1 MPSIKGHGHKPTD
14 SPGGLIHL
22 RADMAQTSARTSA
35 DVTTI
40 ISLLERC
47 KVHGRE
53 KSYQLL
59 LEAAD
64 SILLQEPTQCDALS
78 YRGLA
83 LYRMGHNAGALAAL
97 DRALVAPGAAA
108 SRHRQAVRKVRIA
121 CLNKISDATP
131 DFFGFPRT
139 AHLHDA
145 GGSAVTR

>member
-1 MPSIKGHGHKPTD
+1 
-14 SPGGLIHL
+14 
-22 RADMAQTSARTSA
+22 MAQTSARTSA